1 MDEANK
7 LNKQLLD
14 DISTAERHLKSA
26 SYSVSENRL
35 DLLKD
40 HYFEF
45 VRAKCHDWLKEIEI
59 DREDSSSVTS

>member
-7 LNKQLLD
+7 RNKQLLN
-14 DISTAERHLKSA
+14 DISTAERHLKNA
-26 SYSVSENRL
+26 AYSISENRL

-45 VRAKCHDWLKEIEI
+45 VKTNCPNWLRDTEICR
-59 DREDSSSVTS
+59 DNSSSVDS